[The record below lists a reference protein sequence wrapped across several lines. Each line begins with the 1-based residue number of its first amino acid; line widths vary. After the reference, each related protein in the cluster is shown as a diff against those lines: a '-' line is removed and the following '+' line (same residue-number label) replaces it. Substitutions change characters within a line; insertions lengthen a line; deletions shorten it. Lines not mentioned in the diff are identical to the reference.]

1 MGNRTE
7 WLARPSS
14 LMVAGGLYVLFLI
27 ATLQYLPMGTGVVAV
42 LSPAAAAERS
52 LLLPEKDEEV
62 GRLPGATT
70 ASSPQT
76 PVDIKLTTNARAAL
90 SLNPSGSY
98 YFSLRV
104 LGLVALF
111 AVVCGLCRTELTQK
125 PWLGSFLLRLSI
137 VAAALGTSLALFSIA
152 QRFSSPPNKLYW
164 FYDISMH
171 GFGPFINRNHYPFF
185 ANMTLGLAVGLLL
198 HRYEKR
204 GSGWANLL
212 INDNAALWI
221 VGAIVFIVAGIV
233 ICVSRGGFV
242 AMLAALMLV
251 LIARSRQGENVRT
264 IVTFTAVGAAVLLLL
279 GWIGFDFL
287 SSRLTTITD
296 AEAIRESGRFSLW
309 TSALAAGLRF
319 PLFGSGGETYTYW
332 ETMLNQ
338 SDAWNSSNALATRC
352 DNEFID
358 LFCEYGIFASLAAL
372 VIAAAL
378 LRRGFYLARHNGL
391 AAGAFMALTAV
402 IVHSCMDFGLRVPA
416 SGVLATII
424 AAALCS
430 LPRESRRIKKQS
442 TKREQQRSRQ
452 GELIAGQ
459 EMAREK
465 TDKLPGELPNE
476 LVAKPG
482 LAPVSLGAIGVGV
495 ACIVVALFL
504 VNEKRRIAAS
514 EAAYHRGLRFLVD
527 SDFQAATVEMERAI
541 RWAPEDSK
549 RRREIAGR
557 MLDMSRASREAAEK
571 LMLRRRGLEHTVI
584 ARDLCPL
591 AHEPHLFLG
600 QQYDLLASGD
610 SQIAYF
616 ERARRLH
623 PSNCDIAY
631 GLGSLQYDQGNF
643 DAAWTAWNASLQF
656 VPNHLTQI
664 LERTVKHLTA
674 EEIIQRLLPAKP
686 DLLLRAAEHSE
697 RVGRSDDARIYLAH
711 VAGMLEQSAT
721 DAASHEMLARVYSQ
735 MQETDKAIASY
746 RSAILL
752 NPGQM
757 QWRMEL
763 VKLLIKQE
771 RLEEAQREVRSL
783 LVFEPDNVT
792 VQAMKSRVEELMREA
807 KRNR

>member
-1 MGNRTE
+1 M
-7 WLARPSS
+7 
-14 LMVAGGLYVLFLI
+14 
-27 ATLQYLPMGTGVVAV
+27 
-42 LSPAAAAERS
+42 
-52 LLLPEKDEEV
+52 
-62 GRLPGATT
+62 PGATAT
-70 ASSPQT
+70 NSAPS
-76 PVDIKLTTNARAAL
+76 PVDAKLTANARAAL

-98 YFSLRV
+98 YFSLRI
-104 LGLVALF
+104 LALVALF
-111 AVVCGLCRTELTQK
+111 AVVCGLCRSELTAA

-137 VAAALGTSLALFSIA
+137 VAAVLGTSLALFSIA

-185 ANMTLGLAVGLLL
+185 ANMTLGLSVGLLL

-233 ICVSRGGFV
+233 LCVSRGGFV

-251 LIARSRQGENVRT
+251 LIARSRQGENIRT

-309 TSALAAGLRF
+309 ASALQAGMRF

-332 ETMLNQ
+332 ESMLNQ

-358 LFCEYGIFASLAAL
+358 LFCEYGIFASAAAL
-372 VIAAAL
+372 LIAVAL

-391 AAGAFMALTAV
+391 AAGALMAMTAV

-430 LPRESRRIKKQS
+430 LPRENRRMKKKSHKRGESRSRRAELSNVTEGQS
-442 TKREQQRSRQ
+442 PSETLEQPAQLER
-452 GELIAGQ
+452 
-459 EMAREK
+459 
-465 TDKLPGELPNE
+465 
-476 LVAKPG
+476 PG
-482 LAPVSLGAIGVGV
+482 LAPSDSSRLGAIGVGI
-495 ACIVVALFL
+495 ACVVVALFV
-504 VNEKRRIAAS
+504 VNEKRRLAAS
-514 EAAYHRGLRFLVD
+514 EAAYHRSLRNLVD
-527 SDFQAATVEMERAI
+527 GQFQEAAREMERTI
-541 RWAPEDSK
+541 RLAPEDSK
-549 RRREIAGR
+549 RRREVAGR
-557 MLDMSRASREAAEK
+557 MLDMSKATSDLAEK
-571 LMLRRRGLEHTVI
+571 DMLRQRGLEHTII

-591 AHEPHLFLG
+591 AHEPHLYLG
-600 QQYDLLASGD
+600 QQHEYLASGD
-610 SQIAYF
+610 SQITYF
-616 ERARRLH
+616 ERAQRLH

-631 GLGSLQYDQGNF
+631 GLGALYYGKEQF
-643 DAAWTAWNASLQF
+643 DSAWPAWNASLQF

-664 LERTVKHLTA
+664 LDRSVTKLTID
-674 EEIIQRLLPAKP
+674 EIIERVLPPKP
-686 DLLLRAAEHSE
+686 ELLLRAAEHNE
-697 RVGRSDDARIYLAH
+697 RVGRKDDSRILLAR
-711 VAGMLEQSAT
+711 VATMLETSAN
-721 DAASHEMLARVYSQ
+721 DAASHEMLARVYTQ
-735 MQETDKAIASY
+735 MQDSDKAIASY
-746 RSAILL
+746 RAAILL
-752 NPGQM
+752 EPGQM

-771 RLEEAQREVRSL
+771 RLDEAQREVRSL

-792 VQAMKSRVEELMREA
+792 VQAMKTRVEELQREA
-807 KRNR
+807 KRKP